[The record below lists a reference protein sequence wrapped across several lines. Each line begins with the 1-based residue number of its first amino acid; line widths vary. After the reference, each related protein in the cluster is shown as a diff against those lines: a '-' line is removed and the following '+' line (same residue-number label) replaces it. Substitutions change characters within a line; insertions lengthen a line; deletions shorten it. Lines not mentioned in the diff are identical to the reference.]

1 MKNTNFLFVLLATL
15 LIFTGCSSDDDNP
28 NSNSPIL
35 GTWSY
40 NANKVSD
47 WNNGDWIYDV
57 EPISLEFSSDGTFID
72 KYDGEIDGEGT
83 WSISG
88 DTLAM
93 TYEDI
98 ELGDETVYLEIVLLN
113 DTTLR
118 IKESY
123 EDGTWEM
130 EEFIRE

>member
-1 MKNTNFLFVLLATL
+1 MLLAAS
-15 LIFTGCSSDDDNP
+15 LIFTGCSGDDDSP
-28 NSNSPIL
+28 NNNSPIL
-35 GTWSY
+35 GVWSY
-40 NANKVSD
+40 NAYKVSE

-57 EPISLEFSSDGTFID
+57 EPITLEFLSDGTFID
-72 KYDGEIDGEGT
+72 RYDGEIDGGGT

-88 DTLAM
+88 ETLTM
-93 TYEDI
+93 NYDDE
-98 ELGDETVYLEIVLLN
+98 EWGDETVYLEIVLLN

>member
-1 MKNTNFLFVLLATL
+1 MKNTNFLFMLLATL
-15 LIFTGCSSDDDNP
+15 LIFTSCSSDDDNP

-40 NANKVSD
+40 NAYKVSD

-57 EPISLEFSSDGTFID
+57 EPITLEFLPDGTFID
-72 KYDGEIDGEGT
+72 LYDGEIDGGGT

-88 DTLAM
+88 DTLTMA
-93 TYEDI
+93 YEDI
-98 ELGDETVYLEIVLLN
+98 EWGDETVYLEIVLLN